1 MVGSSEQMI
10 ARAWAR
16 ARRRRATPDL
26 RAHPRERV
34 RRRTPEEVEG
44 LRERR
49 EGGRAG
55 RDRGGYGLLGVRGV
69 AYGDG
74 TLELT
79 RGAGSEVLAPGE
91 PRPASVELPPPGY
104 AGTALSISSDS
115 HR

>member
-1 MVGSSEQMI
+1 M
-10 ARAWAR
+10 
-16 ARRRRATPDL
+16 
-26 RAHPRERV
+26 
-34 RRRTPEEVEG
+34 EG

-49 EGGRAG
+49 ERERAE
-55 RDRGGYGLLGVRGV
+55 RYRWAYGLLGLRVI